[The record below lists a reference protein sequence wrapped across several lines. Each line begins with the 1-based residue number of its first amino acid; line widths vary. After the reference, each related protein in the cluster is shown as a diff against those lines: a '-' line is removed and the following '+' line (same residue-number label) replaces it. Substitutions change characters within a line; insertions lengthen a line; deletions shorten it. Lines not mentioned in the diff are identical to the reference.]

1 MITRLID
8 ECGEIW
14 PDGSETLRLR
24 LGFAARNIDD
34 RARFLVENLGYISVQ
49 GHPRGLVLR
58 WRPTF
63 VSRKAFVALLLLL
76 NGEQEGRILISTL
89 RDTWADVMCG
99 TLAQARE
106 ALCNE
111 FETARCQGGG
121 YFKSTPRR
129 AGTLHPTSILRKTL
143 ERVQSNSF
151 SFTAVDLWE
160 LLSDSCEDRFA
171 LLKPHPEPGQVVF
184 LAHGNGY
191 STFSRG
197 WLKAAPGQTFLDQPD
212 VAYARAASKAFWP
225 TVQSQEPLI
234 EDVDTSLW
242 WSARGRYNLQYTRV
256 LMPILIPGK
265 DPLLL
270 SVAQLRS
277 SS

>member
-24 LGFAARNIDD
+24 LGFAARTSDD
-34 RARFLVENLGYISVQ
+34 RAQFLVENLGYISVQ

-63 VSRKAFVALLLLL
+63 VSRNAFVALSLLL
-76 NGEQEGRILISTL
+76 NGEQESRVLISTL
-89 RDTWADVMCG
+89 RDTWVDCMCG
-99 TLAQARE
+99 SLAQARE
-106 ALCNE
+106 AVCHE
-111 FETARCQGGG
+111 FETARCQSGG
-121 YFKSTPRR
+121 YFTARPRR
-129 AGTLHPTSILRKTL
+129 ADTLNATSILRKTL
-143 ERVQSNSF
+143 ERAQSNSF
-151 SFTAVDLWE
+151 TFAAVDLWQ
-160 LLSDSCEDRFA
+160 LISDSKEDRFA

-197 WLKAAPGQTFLDQPD
+197 WLKEACGQSFLDQPD
-212 VAYARAASKAFWP
+212 TAYARAASKAFWP
-225 TVQSQEPLI
+225 TVQSQVPLI
-234 EDVDTSLW
+234 EDVDASLW
-242 WSARGRYNLQYTRV
+242 WSARGRYYLSYTRV